1 MAEKVA
7 LITGGSRGIG
17 KAIAIRLS
25 EMGYAVVINFR
36 QESAASAELVEKIK
50 SENREAVAIQADLS
64 DIADIDRLFQETMNF
79 RGRLDVLINNS
90 GVAEACPLE
99 EIDEAHVERIF
110 DLNVRALLFC
120 TQRAVECFGEGGG
133 NIVNLSSLAGQSNN
147 PGTCVYSASKA
158 AVDQL
163 TRTLAMELG
172 PSGIRVNAVAPG
184 LIKTDMMRSVI
195 SDERQARVVNASAM
209 RRLGEP
215 EDVAEVVAFLVSDE
229 SSFMT
234 GQIVVVDGGRPR

>member
-17 KAIAIRLS
+17 KAIVLRLS

-50 SENREAVAIQADLS
+50 AENREAIAIQADLS
-64 DIADIDRLFQETMNF
+64 NLQDIDRLFTETMNF
-79 RGRLDVLINNS
+79 KGRLDVLINNS
-90 GVAEACPLE
+90 GVAEASPLE
-99 EIDEAHVERIF
+99 EVDEAQYDRIF

-120 TQRAVECFGEGGG
+120 TQRAVEYFPPEGGV
-133 NIVNLSSLAGQSNN
+133 IVNLSSLAGQNNN
-147 PGTCVYSASKA
+147 PGNCVYSASKA

-195 SDERQARVVNASAM
+195 SDERQARVANVSAM

-215 EDVAEVVAFLVSDE
+215 EDVAEVVAFLVSDQ
-229 SSFMT
+229 SSFLT
-234 GQIVVVDGGRPR
+234 GQIIVVDGGRPR